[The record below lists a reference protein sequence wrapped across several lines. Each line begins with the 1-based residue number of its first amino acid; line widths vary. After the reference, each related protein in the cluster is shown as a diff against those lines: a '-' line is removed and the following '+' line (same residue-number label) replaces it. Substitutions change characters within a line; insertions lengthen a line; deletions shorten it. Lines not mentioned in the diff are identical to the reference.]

1 MKEGEIFLNSYFAH
15 AMYYIKFH
23 YWFSKDNRYWIKKTT
38 RSVIKTYGKH
48 ALREFI
54 LHSIWVWTLCMFYDF
69 PTHTGKDIGCNI
81 KYRKYLLQ
89 WRTKL
94 SMKKY
99 HQHLSFSNYCNTQLL
114 RIWNNI
120 FYFEIDYN
128 SILEQLDAAYF
139 W

>member
-1 MKEGEIFLNSYFAH
+1 MYYIKFL
-15 AMYYIKFH
+15 YIKFH

-69 PTHTGKDIGCNI
+69 PTHTGKNI
-81 KYRKYLLQ
+81 R
-89 WRTKL
+89 
-94 SMKKY
+94 
-99 HQHLSFSNYCNTQLL
+99 C
-114 RIWNNI
+114 NNI
-120 FYFEIDYN
+120 INICSEELNSLRRNITNTYNLVTIVILNYFVYGIIYFYFEIDYN